1 MNECL
6 NLTLCQNNALCINT
20 QGSFTCQCQV
30 GWEGKYCHIGTVIFT
45 IKWQIDGQQRNI
57 FVWNLNLKVWF
68 ITVVKDHVI
77 MITKQSWYYT
87 MMYRTWTNHSFPD
100 INECLVNNPCLN
112 DAICENT
119 PGSYIC
125 RCKPGFEGNLCQY
138 SEYMNSIHTYNVHV
152 HNHVFY
158 QISLLHV

>member
-1 MNECL
+1 M
-6 NLTLCQNNALCINT
+6 
-20 QGSFTCQCQV
+20 
-30 GWEGKYCHIGTVIFT
+30 
-45 IKWQIDGQQRNI
+45 
-57 FVWNLNLKVWF
+57 
-68 ITVVKDHVI
+68 
-77 MITKQSWYYT
+77 
-87 MMYRTWTNHSFPD
+87 NHSFPD

-158 QISLLHV
+158 QISLLHDCLKNTILQHIPVHCTIVQTGSNNSLKLV

>member
-1 MNECL
+1 MTIFVDMNECL

-87 MMYRTWTNHSFPD
+87 MMYM
-100 INECLVNNPCLN
+100 NEPFFSRHQWVFGKQSLPEWCYLW
-112 DAICENT
+112 
-119 PGSYIC
+119 
-125 RCKPGFEGNLCQY
+125 
-138 SEYMNSIHTYNVHV
+138 EYPWLIH
-152 HNHVFY
+152 
-158 QISLLHV
+158 L